1 MYKKNGYNFTLYKE
15 KLEISR
21 GKIAKYFFSNCFSAV
36 SSTFAGRGKMA
47 EIFDNKI
54 VDVSF

>member
-1 MYKKNGYNFTLYKE
+1 MANFTVYKE

-21 GKIAKYFFSNCFSAV
+21 GNIAKYFFSNCFSAV